1 MGVGTL
7 PRITTTAAEGTTMG
21 QSVQVFTDDALG
33 NLDAVGVAQ
42 RIAAGEISAAEAVDA
57 AIERVGKADAEI
69 NAVQYEAFDRARG
82 EARFLRPSTDR
93 PFAGVPTFIK
103 DNNDVAGMPTC
114 HGSAAITPHP
124 MKKTFTCAQQFLAQ
138 GYVALGK
145 STMPE
150 FGLTATT
157 EFADRPPTRNPWNLD
172 HSAGASS
179 GGSAALVASGAVP
192 IAHGNDGGGSLR
204 IPAAACGLV
213 GLKAT
218 RARLLDQPGARLLPV
233 NVAAEGVVS
242 RTVRDTAHHL
252 AAMERT
258 YRNRKLPAV
267 GLVEGPATRRLRI
280 GLATV
285 PPTGADLHPETAAQV
300 HETAELLTS
309 LGHHV
314 TEVQLPI
321 DSHFVDDFSLYW
333 GFFADLLSL
342 SCRVGHRG
350 HYDPAKLDP
359 FTKGLAAMWRRDK
372 KRLPGAIRSL
382 RSAVAIY
389 DSVFADR
396 DVVLSPTLNHPT
408 PELGFLSPNVEFAEV
423 FARLTRYVG
432 FTPINNVSGGPAVS
446 LPTPLGADNLP
457 GSIQLSAARGDD
469 RTLLE
474 LAYELEAA
482 RPFPTLAP

>member
-1 MGVGTL
+1 
-7 PRITTTAAEGTTMG
+7 MG
-21 QSVQVFTDDALG
+21 QAVQVFTDDALG
-33 NLDAVGVAQ
+33 ELDAVGVAQ
-42 RIAAGEISAAEAVDA
+42 RIASGEISAAEAVEA
-57 AIERVGKADAEI
+57 AIERTGRADAKL
-69 NAVQYEAFDRARG
+69 NAVQYEAFARARA
-82 EARFLRPSTDR
+82 EATPAKRSDGR
-93 PFAGVPTFIK
+93 PFSGVPTFIK

-114 HGSAAITPHP
+114 HGSAALTPHP
-124 MKKTFTCAQQFLAQ
+124 VKKTYSCAEQFLAQ
-138 GYVALGK
+138 GYVVLGK

-157 EFADRPPTRNPWNLD
+157 EFADRPPTRNPWNPD
-172 HSAGASS
+172 HSCGASS

-233 NVAAEGVVS
+233 NVAAEGVLS

-252 AAMERT
+252 AAMEQT
-258 YRNRKLPAV
+258 HRNRRLPPI
-267 GLVEGPATRRLRI
+267 GLIEGPSTRRLRI

-285 PPTGADLHPETAAQV
+285 SPTGVELHPETAAQV
-300 HETAELLTS
+300 HDTAELLTS
-309 LGHHV
+309 LGHQV
-314 TEVQLPI
+314 TAFTLPI
-321 DSHFVDDFSLYW
+321 EARFVDEFGLYW
-333 GFFADLLSL
+333 GFFADLLSVSMRL
-342 SCRVGHRG
+342 AHRG
-350 HYDPAKLDP
+350 YYDASKLDP

-382 RSAVAIY
+382 RSAVSIY

-396 DVVLSPTLNHPT
+396 DLVLSPTLNHPT
-408 PELGFLSPNVEFAEV
+408 PELGYLSPNVEFEEV
-423 FARLTRYVG
+423 FGRLTRYVG

-446 LPTPLGADNLP
+446 LPTPVGADNLP
-457 GSIQLSAARGDD
+457 GSVHLSAARGDE

-474 LAYELEAA
+474 VAYELEQA
-482 RPFPTLAP
+482 RPFPTLFG

>member
-1 MGVGTL
+1 
-7 PRITTTAAEGTTMG
+7 MG

-33 NLDAVGVAQ
+33 DLDAIGVAQ
-42 RIAAGEISAAEAVDA
+42 RIASGEISAAEAVEA
-57 AIERVGKADAEI
+57 AIERVTKADAELD
-69 NAVQYEAFDRARG
+69 AVQYEAFDRARA
-82 EARFLRPSTDR
+82 EARSVRASADR

-114 HGSAAITPHP
+114 HGSAALTPHP
-124 MKKTFTCAQQFLAQ
+124 VSRTFKCTEQFLAQ

-157 EFADRPPTRNPWNLD
+157 EFADRPPTRNPWNID

-218 RARLLDQPGARLLPV
+218 RARLLDQPGARMLPV

-258 YRNRKLPAV
+258 HRNRKLPFV
-267 GLVEGPATRRLRI
+267 GLVEGPGSRRLRI

-285 PPTGADLHPETAAQV
+285 SPTGADLHPETAAQV
-300 HETAELLTS
+300 HDTAELLAS
-309 LGHHV
+309 LGH
-314 TEVQLPI
+314 EVSDYTLPI
-321 DSHFVDDFSLYW
+321 EARFVDDFGLYW
-333 GFFADLLSL
+333 GFFADLMSL
-342 SCRVGHRG
+342 SSRLAHRG
-350 HYDPAKLDP
+350 HYDASKLDP

-372 KRLPGAIRSL
+372 SHLPGAIRSL

-396 DVVLSPTLNHPT
+396 DVVLSPTLNHPA

-423 FARLTRYVG
+423 FGRLTRYVG

-446 LPTPLGADNLP
+446 LPTPVGADNLP
-457 GSIQLSAARGDD
+457 GSIHLSAARGDE

-474 LAYELEAA
+474 LAYELEEA
-482 RPFPTLAP
+482 RPFPTLAQ